1 MTDLFNMSLSQSNSN
16 QSKNL
21 TLKINEIF
29 FSIQGET
36 SRVGLPTIFIRLTGC
51 PLRCVYCDTEYAFHE
66 GNMITLD
73 DIMKNISEYETKH
86 VTVTGGEPLAQK
98 NCRPLLTLLCDAG
111 YDVSLETSGAQDI
124 SNIDSRVARI
134 VDLKTPAS
142 GEADKNLYDNLQYLT
157 THDQVKFV
165 ICDREDYQWSK
176 EKLVTYK
183 LNEQCEV
190 LFSGSHGELQSSQLA
205 GWILQ
210 DQLPVRLQIQLH
222 KYLWGDVPGK

>member
-1 MTDLFNMSLSQSNSN
+1 MAPSQ
-16 QSKNL
+16 KNTNLIPDL

-36 SRVGLPTIFIRLTGC
+36 SRAGLPTISIRLTGC
-51 PLRCVYCDTEYAFHE
+51 PLRCVYCDTEYAFHD
-66 GNMITLD
+66 GDKMTLAE
-73 DIMKNISEYETKH
+73 IMELISVYKTRH

-98 NCRPLLTLLCDAG
+98 NCRHLLTMLCDEG
-111 YDVSLETSGAQDI
+111 YDVSLETSGALDIQDI
-124 SNIDSRVARI
+124 DNRVARI

-142 GEADKNLYDNLQYLT
+142 GEVDKNLYGNLNHLT
-157 THDQVKFV
+157 TNDQVKFV

-176 EKLVTYK
+176 EKLTEYK

-190 LFSGSHGELQSSQLA
+190 LFSGSYGEIQTSQLA
-205 GWILQ
+205 DWILE

>member
-1 MTDLFNMSLSQSNSN
+1 MAPSQKNTGLSS
-16 QSKNL
+16 NL

-36 SRVGLPTIFIRLTGC
+36 NRAGLPTIFIRLTGC

-66 GNMITLD
+66 GEQMTLAE
-73 DIMKNISEYETKH
+73 ILEKISDYKVKH

-98 NCRPLLTLLCDAG
+98 TCRPLLTILCDED
-111 YDVSLETSGAQDI
+111 YDVSLETSGALDIQDI
-124 SNIDSRVARI
+124 DNRVARI

-142 GEADKNLYDNLQYLT
+142 GEVDKNLYDNIQYLT
-157 THDQVKFV
+157 PNDQVKFV
-165 ICDREDYQWSK
+165 ICDREDYEWSK
-176 EKLVTYK
+176 EKLYKYK
-183 LNEQCEV
+183 LNDQCEV
-190 LFSGSHGELQSSQLA
+190 LFSGSYGEIRTTQLA
-205 GWILQ
+205 DWILE

>member
-1 MTDLFNMSLSQSNSN
+1 MSLSQTNN
-16 QSKNL
+16 DQSHNL

-66 GNMITLD
+66 GNITTLD
-73 DIMKNISEYETKH
+73 EIMKNLSVYEAKH

-98 NCRPLLTLLCDAG
+98 NCRPLLTLLCEAG
-111 YDVSLETSGAQDI
+111 YDVSLETSGALDI

-142 GEADKNLYDNLQYLT
+142 GEVDKNLYDNLQHIT
-157 THDQVKFV
+157 NKDQIKFV
-165 ICDREDYQWSK
+165 ICDREDYEWSK
-176 EKLVTYK
+176 EKLSEYK
-183 LNEQCEV
+183 LNNQCEV
-190 LFSGSHGELQSSQLA
+190 LFSASHGELKDTQLA
-205 GWILQ
+205 DWILN
-210 DQLPVRLQIQLH
+210 DELPVRLQIQLH
-222 KYLWGDVPGK
+222 KYLWGDVAGK

>member
-1 MTDLFNMSLSQSNSN
+1 MSPSQTNSD
-16 QSKNL
+16 QSHNL

-29 FSIQGET
+29 LSIQGET
-36 SRVGLPTIFIRLTGC
+36 NLAGLPTIFIRLTGC

-124 SNIDSRVARI
+124 SNIDGRVARI
-134 VDLKTPAS
+134 VDMKTPAS

-157 THDQVKFV
+157 KNDQVKFV

-176 EKLVTYK
+176 EKLLKYK

>member
-1 MTDLFNMSLSQSNSN
+1 MSPSQTNSN
-16 QSKNL
+16 QINNL

-36 SRVGLPTIFIRLTGC
+36 SRVGLPTIFIRFTGC

-124 SNIDSRVARI
+124 RNIDSRIARI

-142 GEADKNLYDNLQYLT
+142 GESDKNLYDNLQYLT
-157 THDQVKFV
+157 KNDQVKFV

-190 LFSGSHGELQSSQLA
+190 LFSGSHGELQPSQLA
-205 GWILQ
+205 DWILQ
-210 DQLPVRLQIQLH
+210 DHLPVRLQIQLH
-222 KYLWGDVPGK
+222 KFLWGDVPGK

>member
-1 MTDLFNMSLSQSNSN
+1 MSPSQTNSN
-16 QSKNL
+16 QINNL

-98 NCRPLLTLLCDAG
+98 NCRPLLTLLCEAG

-124 SNIDSRVARI
+124 SNIDGRVARI

-157 THDQVKFV
+157 KNDQVKFV

-176 EKLVTYK
+176 EKLVKYK

-190 LFSGSHGELQSSQLA
+190 LFSGSHGELQPSQLA
-205 GWILQ
+205 DWILQ
-210 DQLPVRLQIQLH
+210 DHLPVRLQIQLH

>member
-1 MTDLFNMSLSQSNSN
+1 MTPSSENIDLDKSLS
-16 QSKNL
+16 
-21 TLKINEIF
+21 LKINEIF

-36 SRVGLPTIFIRLTGC
+36 SYAGRPTIFIRLTGC

-66 GNMITLD
+66 GNKMTLA
-73 DIMKNISEYETKH
+73 DIMKSISVYKTSH

-98 NCRPLLTLLCDAG
+98 NCRPLLTLLCESG
-111 YDVSLETSGAQDI
+111 YDVSLETSGALEI
-124 SNIDSRVARI
+124 GNIDSRVSRI

-142 GEADKNLYDNLQYLT
+142 GEVDKNLYGNLQHLT

-176 EKLVTYK
+176 EKLNEYK

-190 LFSGSHGELQSSQLA
+190 LFSGSHGELQTAQLA
-205 GWILQ
+205 DWILQ

-222 KYLWGDVPGK
+222 KFLWGDVPGK

>member
-1 MTDLFNMSLSQSNSN
+1 MSPSQTNSN
-16 QSKNL
+16 QSHNL

-124 SNIDSRVARI
+124 SNIDGRVARI

-157 THDQVKFV
+157 KNDQVKFV
-165 ICDREDYQWSK
+165 ICDRDDYQWSK
-176 EKLVTYK
+176 GKLDKYK

-190 LFSGSHGELQSSQLA
+190 LFSGSHSKLQPSQLA
-205 GWILQ
+205 DWILQ

>member
-1 MTDLFNMSLSQSNSN
+1 MSPSQTNSN
-16 QSKNL
+16 QINNL

-124 SNIDSRVARI
+124 SNIDGRVARI

>member
-1 MTDLFNMSLSQSNSN
+1 MTPSSENIDLDKSLS
-16 QSKNL
+16 
-21 TLKINEIF
+21 LKINEIF

-36 SRVGLPTIFIRLTGC
+36 SHAGRPTIFIRLTGC

-66 GNMITLD
+66 GNKMTLA
-73 DIMKNISEYETKH
+73 DIMKSISVYKTSH

-98 NCRPLLTLLCDAG
+98 NCRPLLTLLCESG
-111 YDVSLETSGAQDI
+111 YDVSLETSGALEI
-124 SNIDSRVARI
+124 GNIDSRVSRI

-142 GEADKNLYDNLQYLT
+142 GEVDKNLYGNLQHLT

-176 EKLVTYK
+176 EKLNEYK

-190 LFSGSHGELQSSQLA
+190 LFSGSHGELQTAQLA
-205 GWILQ
+205 DWILQ

-222 KYLWGDVPGK
+222 KFLWGDVPGK

>member
-1 MTDLFNMSLSQSNSN
+1 MSQSQTNSN
-16 QSKNL
+16 QINNL

-51 PLRCVYCDTEYAFHE
+51 PLRCNYCDTEYAFHE
-66 GNMITLD
+66 GSMITLD
-73 DIMKNISEYETKH
+73 DILENISVYETKH

-98 NCRPLLTLLCDAG
+98 NCRPLLTLLCEAG

-124 SNIDSRVARI
+124 SNIDGRVARI

-190 LFSGSHGELQSSQLA
+190 LFSGSHGELQPSQLA
-205 GWILQ
+205 DWILQ
-210 DQLPVRLQIQLH
+210 DHLPVRLQIQLH

>member
-1 MTDLFNMSLSQSNSN
+1 MSPSQTNSN
-16 QSKNL
+16 QNHNL

-124 SNIDSRVARI
+124 SNIDGRVARI

-157 THDQVKFV
+157 KNDQVKFV
-165 ICDREDYQWSK
+165 ICDRDDYQWSK
-176 EKLVTYK
+176 GKLDKYK

-190 LFSGSHGELQSSQLA
+190 LFSGSHSKLQPSQLA
-205 GWILQ
+205 DWILQ

>member
-1 MTDLFNMSLSQSNSN
+1 MSPSQTNSD
-16 QSKNL
+16 QSHNL

-98 NCRPLLTLLCDAG
+98 NCRPLLILLCDAG

-124 SNIDSRVARI
+124 SNIDGRVARI
-134 VDLKTPAS
+134 VDMKTPAS

-157 THDQVKFV
+157 KNDQIKFV

-176 EKLVTYK
+176 EKLVKYK

-190 LFSGSHGELQSSQLA
+190 LFSGSHSELQPSQLA
-205 GWILQ
+205 DWILQ
-210 DQLPVRLQIQLH
+210 DHLPVRLQIQLH
-222 KYLWGDVPGK
+222 KFLWGDVPGK